1 MTVTSHPVLCTPSHV
16 YTQPCSPWTHP
27 DPTRST
33 PGPSHL
39 LSLPSRALCSI
50 CDAYVSAHD
59 TMLLPSNS
67 RELCW
72 PITNTHDQLQITELA
87 PKLAWAS
94 TTPRTCVHARTLSPL
109 LYNKFLFF
117 ICNHFGFSSS
127 RFDIC
132 TLVLLFTFSL
142 LIPGPT
148 HPRHPTLSSVV
159 ASYCTRLAWTPG
171 LIALHSRLCI

>member
-1 MTVTSHPVLCTPSHV
+1 MTSHPILCTPSRV

-33 PGPSHL
+33 PGPFHP

-59 TMLLPSNS
+59 AMLLPSDS
-67 RELCW
+67 CEHHW
-72 PITNTHDQLQITELA
+72 PIVNH
-87 PKLAWAS
+87 
-94 TTPRTCVHARTLSPL
+94 RTCSEARALPQL
-109 LYNKFLFF
+109 LLISSLFSF
-117 ICNHFGFSSS
+117 CNHFGFSSS

-132 TLVLLFTFSL
+132 TLALPFTFSL

-148 HPRHPTLSSVV
+148 HPRHPPLSSVV
-159 ASYCTRLAWTPG
+159 TSYCTQLAVTPG
-171 LIALHSRLCI
+171 LTASHSRSRI